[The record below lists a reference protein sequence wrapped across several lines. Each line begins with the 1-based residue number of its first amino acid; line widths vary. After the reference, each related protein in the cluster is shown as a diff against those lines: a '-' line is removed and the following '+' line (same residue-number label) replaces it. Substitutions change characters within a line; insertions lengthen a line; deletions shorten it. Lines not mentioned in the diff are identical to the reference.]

1 MRPNSKLKA
10 ATLIETRYWISVHLK
25 ELPFFSTVRL
35 YQMGNT
41 AELKQN
47 NMLSLIRTA
56 YALRV
61 TTKPEL
67 AKLLNLTIPTV
78 HNFIGELVLRNI
90 VTENGADNSRGGRRA
105 VRYSFNPNLYHIMG
119 VRVTPQRI
127 DIGIFD
133 MLLNCIRQDRYQVKL
148 DNYTF
153 EEGLQLIIS
162 YIKNI
167 ISRWDIEMAALLD
180 IGITFPGPV
189 DYTTGV
195 ILKLPNLQHWENI
208 PAKAILE
215 RELRHSVIVEK
226 DSFSNV
232 IGLKWLN
239 HVKLDSN
246 VIFLA
251 IEIGVGIG
259 FLNKGQLYRGK
270 NHMMGEIGH
279 VCIEPNGL
287 LCKCG
292 NRGCLELYAS
302 DIGIIKRVS
311 ERVKNG
317 ESPLLAE
324 LCGGNS
330 QNIDMPMILAAET
343 RGDRL
348 ARAELEFSLKYIAEC
363 IVDVIKLYD
372 PDQIIVG
379 HRWLSKYPDMVA
391 RVFEYISMHSL
402 FANKSTISVEFNK
415 IADLELISAAA
426 ITIEHQFSSSNNCKL
441 LAMLR

>member
-1 MRPNSKLKA
+1 
-10 ATLIETRYWISVHLK
+10 
-25 ELPFFSTVRL
+25 
-35 YQMGNT
+35 MGNT
-41 AELKQN
+41 AELKKN
-47 NMLSLIRTA
+47 NMLSLIQTA
-56 YALRV
+56 YVSRA

-78 HNFIGELVLRNI
+78 HNFISELVAHDI
-90 VTENGADNSRGGRRA
+90 VTEDGADDSRGGRRA
-105 VRYSFNPNLYHIMG
+105 VRYSFNGDLYHILG

-127 DIGIFD
+127 DIGLFD
-133 MLLNCIRQDRYQVKL
+133 MVLNCIRQDQFQVKL
-148 DNYTF
+148 DDYTS
-153 EEGLQLIIS
+153 EEGLQLIIT

-167 ISRWDIEMAALLD
+167 IVQWNIDMAALLD

-195 ILKLPNLQHWENI
+195 ILKLPNLLHWENI
-208 PAKAILE
+208 PAKTILE
-215 RELRHSVIVEK
+215 RELGHSVIVEK

-259 FLNKGQLYRGK
+259 FLNNGQLYRGK

-279 VCIEPNGL
+279 MCIEPNGL

-292 NRGCLELYAS
+292 GRGCLELYAS
-302 DIGIIKRVS
+302 DIGIMKRVS

-317 ESPLLAE
+317 ESPLLAG

-330 QNIDMPMILAAET
+330 QDIDMPMILDAEQQ
-343 RGDRL
+343 GDQV
-348 ARAELEFSLKYIAEC
+348 ARAELEFCLKYIADC

-379 HRWLSKYPDMVA
+379 HRWLDRYPDMVA
-391 RVFEYISMHSL
+391 KIYEHISMHSL
-402 FANKSTISVEFNK
+402 FGNKSFVLVEFNK
-415 IADLELISAAA
+415 ITGLELISAAA
-426 ITIEHQFSSSNNCKL
+426 IAVEHQFSSSNNCKL
-441 LAMLR
+441 LALLR